1 MSSGANITHAR
12 GERKNVRSR
21 RLMLAATP
29 SMLALVVATPAYAH
43 SAKHHAKAAPQLA
56 MADTAA
62 NSSAAA
68 ADVSAAAST
77 AAAAQATPTPA
88 APATATDQNNQAT
101 AIVVTGIRGSL
112 QRDINIKRNATGVVD
127 AISAEDIGKFPD
139 PNVASA
145 MQRIPGVTIQRAGV
159 RGDANGVTVRG
170 FGGDFNDT
178 LVDGRHVS
186 TATGGRGVDFTTIGA
201 DFIGQVDVLKT
212 PDVELST
219 SAIGATINILL
230 PKPFDSPGFK
240 IAAFAGGTMQSRSKH
255 ITPKL
260 GFLISDTF
268 ADDTMGILADAT
280 YTREDTKTNHV
291 FIPGWI
297 GAHFAPCQTGP
308 INLTCVP
315 TSPDSATATTP
326 ASDIKGGPAVWFPQ
340 QIGADQQDTHDE
352 RIDGR
357 IAYQWRPSDAVLLTL
372 DDNFSRQTLKS
383 TDYGYAAWFNGDD
396 LRNVT
401 YDSNGSVTN
410 FNQFGTPM
418 DFNANVSKTVNER
431 NEFGANLKWS
441 ATENL
446 KFEADGSIAR
456 AEQNPGRDGY
466 QDSMDIGYGGY
477 NNVTIP
483 AGETCA
489 EAGGQFASSGGCVS
503 TILGANTG
511 VQITGPSSSDL
522 PVIHD
527 VGPGGVVGQFLNV
540 NDIGSHVI
548 VRIDN
553 YNTDLVRQAKLA
565 GRWESDNFNLTMG
578 AQYVDDKFHQD
589 STSTF
594 SSGVFS
600 AYSGYGTPSGRTG
613 GLYPLP
619 ASAFNGTISTSGFIP
634 GYNNGALAPGFLVYD
649 PYAIYA
655 ALEAAGHNTKPGC
668 CGGSG
673 LPNVDYAVDPGTILD
688 VEEKT
693 LSFFMKANFT
703 TDIAGMPFHFAAGL
717 RDENTHLNVSAI
729 GRAITGLVNPAGD
742 PTLLNPTLSPT
753 PVTITGKS
761 FYSYLLPS
769 MDMKL
774 NITPDFDIR
783 LDASRTLTRPQLG
796 NLKPTVNFGSLRRGS
811 LSGSGGNPDLKP
823 YLSDN
828 FDAAA
833 EWYYAPNSYVAI
845 DGFYKHLTN
854 FIVGGVHQ
862 ETFPGVIDPFTGQLA
877 VFNVTGQ
884 VNGPDADVRGLEL
897 AWQHTFGNTGFGF
910 QANATLV
917 NTNRKFPTGDIS
929 GSAFAI
935 TGLANSANL
944 VAFYDKHGFQFRV
957 AANYRGSYLLGL
969 GQGQGGTFGAEPVY
983 VDKQTTVDVST
994 SYDFTPNFTIFG
1006 EITNLTNANYSTH
1019 GRFTDQPLDIY
1030 NYGRRYTAGVRF
1042 HMSRAAAPP
1051 PPPPMAPPPPP
1062 PAPAMQT
1069 CPDGSV
1075 VAATAACPLPPPPPP
1090 PAPAKPERG

>member
-1 MSSGANITHAR
+1 
-12 GERKNVRSR
+12 
-21 RLMLAATP
+21 MLACTP
-29 SMLALVVATPAYAH
+29 SLLALVASPAFAH
-43 SAKHHAKAAPQLA
+43 SAKHHAKAEPQLA
-56 MADTAA
+56 MADTVAT
-62 NSSAAA
+62 SAAA
-68 ADVSAAAST
+68 AD
-77 AAAAQATPTPA
+77 AAAQQPAPTPA
-88 APATATDQNNQAT
+88 APATETDQNNQAQ

-145 MQRIPGVTIQRAGV
+145 MQRIPGVTIQRAGI

-178 LVDGRHVS
+178 LIDGRHVS
-186 TATGGRGVDFTTIGA
+186 TAAGGRGVDFTTIGA
-201 DFIGQVDVLKT
+201 DYIGQVNVLKT
-212 PDVELST
+212 PDVELSNA
-219 SAIGATINILL
+219 AIGATINILL

-240 IAAFAGGTMQSRSKH
+240 VAATAGGTMQSRSKH

-260 GFLISDTF
+260 GLLISDTF
-268 ADDTMGILADAT
+268 ANDTMGILADGT

-291 FIPGWI
+291 FIPGWV

-308 INLTCVP
+308 INLTCIP
-315 TSPDSATATTP
+315 TSDTTQP
-326 ASDIKGGPAVWFPQ
+326 ASDVKSVLTWFPQ

-352 RIDGR
+352 RFDGR
-357 IAYQWRPSDAVLLTL
+357 VAFQWRPSDSVLLTL
-372 DDNFSRQTLKS
+372 DDNYSRQTLNS
-383 TDYGYAAWFNGDD
+383 NDYGYAAWFNGDD
-396 LRNVT
+396 LRNVK
-401 YDSNGSVTN
+401 YDANGSVTD

-418 DFNANVSKTVNER
+418 DFNANHTRTVNTR
-431 NEFGANLKWS
+431 NAAGANLKWS

-456 AEQNPGRDGY
+456 AVQNGAG
-466 QDSMDIGYGGY
+466 DSMDIGYGGY
-477 NNVTIP
+477 NNAP
-483 AGETCA
+483 CA
-489 EAGGQFASSGGCVS
+489 TAQFASSGGCVS
-503 TILGANTG
+503 TILGAPTG
-511 VQITGPSSSDL
+511 VRITGPSSSDL
-522 PVIHD
+522 PFVHD
-527 VGPGGVVGQFLNV
+527 VGPANNAGQFL
-540 NDIGSHVI
+540 DTTQMGSHVI

-553 YNTDLVRQAKLA
+553 HNTDLVRQVKLL
-565 GRWESDNFNLTMG
+565 GRWEADNFKLTMG
-578 AQYVDDKFHQD
+578 AQYMDDKFHQEGAN
-589 STSTF
+589 TF
-594 SSGVFS
+594 ADGVFAS
-600 AYSGYGTPSGRTG
+600 FAGYGAPSGRTG
-613 GLYPLP
+613 GLWPLP
-619 ASAFNGTISTSGFIP
+619 ASAFSGTISTANFIP
-634 GYNNGALAPGFLVYD
+634 GYDNSALAPGFVVYD
-649 PYAIYA
+649 PYAIYN
-655 ALEAAGHNTKPGC
+655 ALEAAGHNTAPGFD
-668 CGGSG
+668 
-673 LPNVDYAVDPGTILD
+673 PNSVLN

-693 LSFFMKANFT
+693 LSLFMKANFT
-703 TDIAGMPFHFAAGL
+703 TDIAGMPFHFSAGL

-729 GRAITGLVNPAGD
+729 GRSITALTVDPGD
-742 PTLLNPTLSPT
+742 PTLITPTFSPSQN
-753 PVTITGKS
+753 ITGKS
-761 FYSYLLPS
+761 FYTFLLPS

-774 NITPDFDIR
+774 DITPQFDIR

-796 NLKPTVNFGSLRRGS
+796 ALKPTIGFGSLRRGS

-833 EWYYAPNSYVAI
+833 EWFYAPNSYVAI

-862 ETFPGVIDPFTGQLA
+862 VTFPGLLDPFTGQPA
-877 VFNVTGQ
+877 VFNINGQ

-917 NTNRKFPTGDIS
+917 NTNRKFPTNDIS

-935 TGLANSANL
+935 TGLANSANF
-944 VAFYDKHGFQFRV
+944 VGFFDKYGFQFRV
-957 AANYRGSYLLGL
+957 AANYRGAYLLNL

-994 SYDFTPNFTIFG
+994 SYDVTPQFTVFG
-1006 EITNLTNANYSTH
+1006 EVTNLTNANYSTH
-1019 GRFTDQPLDIY
+1019 GRFTDQPLDIW
-1030 NYGRRYTAGVRF
+1030 NYGRRYTAGIRF

-1051 PPPPMAPPPPP
+1051 PPPPVAPPPP

-1075 VAATAACPLPPPPPP
+1075 VQATASCPVPPPPPPPP

>member
-1 MSSGANITHAR
+1 
-12 GERKNVRSR
+12 
-21 RLMLAATP
+21 MLAATP
-29 SMLALVVATPAYAH
+29 SLLALVVATPAYAH
-43 SAKHHAKAAPQLA
+43 STKHHAKAEPQLA

-62 NSSAAA
+62 TT
-68 ADVSAAAST
+68 AASASVSSE
-77 AAAAQATPTPA
+77 AAAAQAATPTPA
-88 APATATDQNNQAT
+88 APATATDQNNQAQ

-178 LVDGRHVS
+178 LIDGRHVS

-230 PKPFDSPGFK
+230 PKPFDYPGFK
-240 IAAFAGGTMQSRSKH
+240 VAATVGGTMQSRSKH

-268 ADDTMGILADAT
+268 ANDTMGILADAT

-297 GAHFAPCQTGP
+297 GNHFAPCQAGP
-308 INLTCVP
+308 IKVANPPTDLTCVP
-315 TSPDSATATTP
+315 TSDNTSLAWTDPNNRKT
-326 ASDIKGGPAVWFPQ
+326 ILGWFPQ

-372 DDNFSRQTLKS
+372 DDNYSRQTLKS

-401 YDSNGSVTN
+401 YDSHGSVTN

-441 ATENL
+441 ATQNL

-466 QDSMDIGYGGY
+466 QDSMDIGYGGT
-477 NNVTIP
+477 NPVLVIDPVTGKKVSAGPYDPGCVTGGVSGIP
-483 AGETCA
+483 A
-489 EAGGQFASSGGCVS
+489 QFTSSGGCV
-503 TILGANTG
+503 TTVLGANTG

-522 PVIHD
+522 PLIHD
-527 VGPGGVVGQFLNV
+527 VGPAGNVGQFLNL

-565 GRWESDNFNLTMG
+565 GRWESDNFNLTLG

-600 AYSGYGTPSGRTG
+600 AFSGYGSPSGRTG

-619 ASAFNGTISTSGFIP
+619 AGAFSGTISTSGFIP
-634 GYNNGALAPGFLVYD
+634 GYNNSALAPGFLIYD

-668 CGGSG
+668 CTGPGQT
-673 LPNVDYAVDPGTILD
+673 LVDYAVDPGTILD

-693 LSFFMKANFT
+693 LSFFMKANFV

-729 GRAITGLVNPAGD
+729 GRQLTGLTQAVGD
-742 PTLLNPTLSPT
+742 PTLLNTVLSNPQ
-753 PVTITGKS
+753 TIVGKS

-783 LDASRTLTRPQLG
+783 FDASRTLTRPQLG

-854 FIVGGVHQ
+854 FIVGGTHQ

-877 VFNVTGQ
+877 IFNVTGQ

-935 TGLANSANL
+935 TGLANSGNL

-969 GQGQGGTFGAEPVY
+969 GQSQGGTFGAEPVY

-994 SYDFTPNFTIFG
+994 SYDFTPQFTVFG

-1030 NYGRRYTAGVRF
+1030 NYGRRYTAGIRF
-1042 HMSRAAAPP
+1042 HMSRASAPP
-1051 PPPPMAPPPPP
+1051 PPPPPAPPPPP

-1075 VAATAACPLPPPPPP
+1075 VQATATCPVPPPPPPPP

>member
-1 MSSGANITHAR
+1 
-12 GERKNVRSR
+12 
-21 RLMLAATP
+21 MLAATP
-29 SMLALVVATPAYAH
+29 SLLALVVATPAYAH
-43 SAKHHAKAAPQLA
+43 SAKHHAKAEPQLA

-62 NSSAAA
+62 SSAAVADSAASSAAA
-68 ADVSAAAST
+68 A
-77 AAAAQATPTPA
+77 QATTPTPA
-88 APATATDQNNQAT
+88 APATATDQSNQAQ

-112 QRDINIKRNATGVVD
+112 QRDINIKRNAVGVVD

-139 PNVASA
+139 PNVAAA

-178 LVDGRHVS
+178 LIDGRHVS
-186 TATGGRGVDFTTIGA
+186 TAAGGRGVDFTTIGA
-201 DFIGQVDVLKT
+201 DFIGQVNVLKT

-240 IAAFAGGTMQSRSKH
+240 VAAFAGGTMQSRSKH

-260 GFLISDTF
+260 GLLISDTF

-297 GAHFAPCQTGP
+297 GAHFAPCQQGP
-308 INLTCVP
+308 INLTCIP
-315 TSPDSATATTP
+315 GSSADP
-326 ASDIKGGPAVWFPQ
+326 SDAHSVLTWFPQ

-357 IAYQWRPSDAVLLTL
+357 VAFQWRPSDSVLLTI
-372 DDNFSRQTLKS
+372 DDNYQRQTLKS

-396 LRNVT
+396 LRNVK
-401 YDSNGSVTN
+401 YDSNGSVVD

-431 NEFGANLKWS
+431 NAFGANLKWS
-441 ATENL
+441 ATDHL

-456 AEQNPGRDGY
+456 AEQNPGHDGY
-466 QDSMDIGYGGY
+466 GDSMDIGYGGY
-477 NNVTIP
+477 NGAP
-483 AGETCA
+483 CA
-489 EAGGQFASSGGCVS
+489 TAQFASSGGCVS
-503 TILGANTG
+503 TILGAPTG
-511 VQITGPSSSDL
+511 VRITGPSSSDL
-522 PVIHD
+522 PIIHD
-527 VGPGGVVGQFLNV
+527 VGPANDPSQFLNV

-548 VRIDN
+548 VRIDP

-565 GRWESDNFNLTMG
+565 ARWEGDNFNLTLG
-578 AQYVDDKFHQD
+578 AQYVDDKFHQE
-589 STSTF
+589 SSNTF
-594 SSGVFS
+594 ADGVFAS
-600 AYSGYGTPSGRTG
+600 FAGYGTPSGRTG

-619 ASAFNGTISTSGFIP
+619 ASAFGGTISTSGFIP
-634 GYNNGALAPGFLVYD
+634 GYDNSALAPGFLIYS
-649 PYAIYA
+649 PYAIYN
-655 ALEAAGHNTKPGC
+655 ALEAAGHNTAPGFDQ
-668 CGGSG
+668 GSV
-673 LPNVDYAVDPGTILD
+673 LN

-693 LSFFMKANFT
+693 LSFFMKANFV
-703 TDIAGMPFHFAAGL
+703 TDIAGMPFHFNAGL
-717 RDENTHLNVSAI
+717 RDENTHLTSSAI
-729 GRAITGLVNPAGD
+729 GRNITALTVDPGD
-742 PTLLNPTLSPT
+742 PTLITPTFSTPT
-753 PVTITGKS
+753 TVSGKS

-769 MDMKL
+769 MDLKL
-774 NITPDFDIR
+774 DITPQFDIR

-796 NLKPTVNFGSLRRGS
+796 ALKPTVNFGSLRRGS

-833 EWYYAPNSYVAI
+833 EWFYAPNSYVAI

-862 ETFPGVIDPFTGQLA
+862 QSYAGLIDPFTGQLA

-917 NTNRKFPTGDIS
+917 NTNRKFPTNDIS

-944 VAFYDKHGFQFRV
+944 VAFYDKHGFQIR
-957 AANYRGSYLLGL
+957 AAVNYRGSYLLGL
-969 GQGQGGTFGAEPVY
+969 GQSQGGTFGAEPVY

-1006 EITNLTNANYSTH
+1006 EVTNLTNANYSTH

-1042 HMSRAAAPP
+1042 HMSRASAPP
-1051 PPPPMAPPPPP
+1051 PPPPPAPPPPP

-1069 CPDGSV
+1069 CPDGTV